1 MRITL
6 LRVLGSY
13 KNLIQVITRM
23 TGTTIWV
30 ATEVKMA
37 LKSRKKHH
45 RDTYNDVLHSL
56 LNIEPRKG
64 GSQ

>member
-1 MRITL
+1 
-6 LRVLGSY
+6 
-13 KNLIQVITRM
+13 M